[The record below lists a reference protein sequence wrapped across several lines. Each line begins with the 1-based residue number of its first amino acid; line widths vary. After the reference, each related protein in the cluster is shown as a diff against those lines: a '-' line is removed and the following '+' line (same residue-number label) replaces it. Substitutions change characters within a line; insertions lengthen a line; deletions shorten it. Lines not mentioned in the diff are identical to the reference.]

1 MLPRQES
8 DDPNP
13 MGELVNVA
21 DFIYVVWNV
30 KDIEGIDFRTP

>member
-8 DDPNP
+8 DDPSP

-30 KDIEGIDFRTP
+30 RDIEGIDCRTP